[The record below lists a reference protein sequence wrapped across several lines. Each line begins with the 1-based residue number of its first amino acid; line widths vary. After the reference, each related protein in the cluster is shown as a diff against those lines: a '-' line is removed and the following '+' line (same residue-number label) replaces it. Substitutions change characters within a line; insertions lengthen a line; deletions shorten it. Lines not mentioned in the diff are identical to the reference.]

1 MQESFKKNHKSN
13 KTEQFSL
20 IHISTIFFRVKQNRE
35 YIQIY

>member
-1 MQESFKKNHKSN
+1 MQELLKNHKSN

-20 IHISTIFFRVKQNRE
+20 IRISTIFFRVKQNRE

>member
-1 MQESFKKNHKSN
+1 MHESLKKNHKSN

-20 IHISTIFFRVKQNRE
+20 IYISRIFFRVKQNKE